1 MRAVIA
7 VSLGGRVFQLEDD
20 AHAALAQYL
29 SAAEHALSANP
40 DRAEILADLE
50 QAIADKG
57 ERVLSA
63 HKNVMTRIDID
74 QIIREMGPVTDGIG
88 SASGPSADGFG
99 ASAQEDRADPSGGGA
114 SPATPKRLYQIS
126 DGALLSGVCTG
137 LAVYYDVDVT
147 LVRLIFVVAAVL
159 TGGIAALGYLA
170 LMFLVPYADTPEQI
184 AAAGGLPFNARI
196 LVEQWKRKAAE
207 FAGAAAYAARA
218 DGSPAERMRW
228 HSEWRRARGQWR
240 REWRASRAHWR
251 SCRRGAGLAPPPP
264 DHYPPLPPLAALA
277 VGLSRTALGLLLGIV
292 TVTWVLALLWLF
304 TNGTV
309 FGGSF
314 GHLPLWAAVVILL
327 LLYQVLA
334 GSLRA
339 LRDAHSPYFYPGHYR
354 AHGASEAL
362 SGLMLFAVLLWLLGT
377 HMPEVQHFVTLLQ
390 QRVTLLWQ
398 HGTTHSPS
406 AAAPAH

>member
-7 VSLGGRVFQLEDD
+7 VSLGARVFQLEDD

-57 ERVLSA
+57 ERFLSA
-63 HKNVMTRIDID
+63 HKNVMTRADIE
-74 QIIREMGPVTDGIG
+74 QILSEMGPVSDGIG
-88 SASGPSADGFG
+88 SGTSPSADASG
-99 ASAQEDRADPSGGGA
+99 ASAQENRGAPSGGWA
-114 SPATPKRLYQIS
+114 SPASSKRLYQIS
-126 DGALLSGVCTG
+126 DGALLSGVCRG

-147 LVRLIFVVAAVL
+147 LVRLVFVVAAVL

-228 HSEWRRARGQWR
+228 QSEWRRARGQWR
-240 REWRASRAHWR
+240 REWRASRAHRRAYW
-251 SCRRGAGLAPPPP
+251 RGAGLAPPPP
-264 DHYPPLPPLAALA
+264 EHYPPLPPLAALV
-277 VGLSRTALGLLLGIV
+277 VGVSRTALGILLGIV
-292 TVTWVLALLWLF
+292 TLTWVLALLSLL

-309 FGGSF
+309 FGWSF
-314 GHLPLWAAVVILL
+314 AHLPLWAAVVILL
-327 LLYQVLA
+327 LLYQLLA

-339 LRDAHSPYFYPGHYR
+339 LRYAHSPYFYPGHYR
-354 AHGASEAL
+354 VHAASEAL
-362 SGLMLFAVLLWLLGT
+362 SGLVLFAVLLWLLGT
-377 HMPEVQHFVTLLQ
+377 HMPEVQHFVALLQ
-390 QRVTLLWQ
+390 HRVTLLWQ